1 MKTIAFGAV
10 LAAGLVLGST
20 VTYLWLRHTPSPPA
34 AMSGAAARSA
44 APDSAPSGASIVT
57 LTPEAMARAHIRV
70 EAIAVRPIAAQLL
83 VPGTI
88 EANGYKEV
96 VVKALAAGRL
106 TSVAVELGTPV
117 RRGTILAELYSP
129 ELSEAERAFVAAAAA
144 LSAHDRQLART
155 ERLVLIGAASQQEL
169 EQAHAEHT
177 AMTSA
182 LDNAQARLELLGVPA
197 EAIARLRGSGTVSAS
212 ISLAAPIDG
221 VVTTREANVGLN
233 VDAGAPLFTIVDL
246 STVWAVGSV
255 FERDAAAVRVGS
267 RATVRIAGTNAA
279 RGTVAYV
286 DPRVNA
292 DTRATQVRVEIPN
305 PDRTLRLGM
314 YADIVIDAGADRSV
328 AAVPA
333 RAIQTVG
340 SGPVVYVEEP
350 GTAGRF
356 IERRVQL
363 GADVGE
369 FREIVSGVSPGDRVV
384 VDGSFFVRAERERV
398 GGSGSAEPPAG
409 QVADRPPRQEGRVI
423 VSDTGFVPDHL
434 TLVAGVPARITFV
447 RSTDRTCATEI
458 VFPDLKMTRALPL
471 NQEVSV
477 EFVPA
482 RGELAFACGMSM
494 FKGRVTVQ

>member
-20 VTYLWLRHTPSPPA
+20 VTYLWVRQTPSPA
-34 AMSGAAARSA
+34 AAVSGAASRSA
-44 APDSAPSGASIVT
+44 APDRTPNGAPTVT
-57 LTPEAMARAHIRV
+57 LTAEAMERAHIRV
-70 EAIAVRPIAAQLL
+70 EPIAMRPLAAQILA
-83 VPGTI
+83 PGTI

-106 TSVAVELGTPV
+106 TRVAAELGMPV

-155 ERLVLIGAASQQEL
+155 DRLVQIGAASQQEL

-197 EAIARLRGSGTVSAS
+197 EAIARLRGSGAVSAS

-255 FERDAAAVRVGS
+255 FERDVAAVRVGS
-267 RATVRIAGTNAA
+267 RATVRVAGTNVA

-305 PDRTLRLGM
+305 PGRALRLGM
-314 YADIVIDAGADRSV
+314 YAEIVIDAGEDRSV
-328 AAVPA
+328 TAVPA
-333 RAIQTVG
+333 GAIQTVG
-340 SGPVVYVEEP
+340 SGPVVYVEDP
-350 GTAGRF
+350 GT
-356 IERRVQL
+356 
-363 GADVGE
+363 
-369 FREIVSGVSPGDRVV
+369 
-384 VDGSFFVRAERERV
+384 
-398 GGSGSAEPPAG
+398 
-409 QVADRPPRQEGRVI
+409 
-423 VSDTGFVPDHL
+423 
-434 TLVAGVPARITFV
+434 
-447 RSTDRTCATEI
+447 
-458 VFPDLKMTRALPL
+458 
-471 NQEVSV
+471 
-477 EFVPA
+477 
-482 RGELAFACGMSM
+482 
-494 FKGRVTVQ
+494 